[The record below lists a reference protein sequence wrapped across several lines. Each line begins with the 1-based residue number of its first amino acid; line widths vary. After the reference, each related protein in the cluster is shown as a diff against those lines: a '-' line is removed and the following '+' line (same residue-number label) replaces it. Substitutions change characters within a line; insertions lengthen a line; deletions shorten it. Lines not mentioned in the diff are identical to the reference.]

1 MQRATLNQLLLDSFR
16 RYNLPDLLWY
26 KAGHTWQEMP
36 TQEFLRSVASLSRAL
51 RKFGIAKGD
60 RVAIFSENR
69 PEWHI
74 ADLAVLGLGAMTVPI
89 YQAESVERAK
99 FLLEDSAARICFV
112 SGAAQCEK
120 VAAVWPELS
129 KLEKVIAFVPVG
141 DARVG
146 AWESVAGRNVQP
158 QEVENFERA
167 ARAVGPDDVASLI
180 YTSGTTGAP
189 KGVLLTQHNFASNV
203 LAVQVL
209 GFSRPDVA
217 LSMLPLCHVYERMN
231 SYCYLVYGVPIAYA
245 ESIEAVPQNLLE
257 VRPTV
262 MATVPRFFEK
272 FYARLQ
278 EQKAKY
284 SPLKRKLFEWTVEVG
299 RKTLPYRLRGQP
311 LPAGLAWRQRLAKWL
326 VYRKIQARLGGR
338 MRLLI
343 SGGGPLS
350 AELNEFLQA
359 LHVPIYE
366 GYGLTETSPVIAVNA
381 PGRSKIGTVGKPIPR
396 VEVRI
401 AEDGEILTR
410 GPHVMK
416 AYYKR
421 EQETRAAMADGWFHT
436 GDIGFLDGEGY
447 LVITD
452 RKRDV
457 IKTSGGK
464 MIAPQAIE
472 NRLKASPY
480 IQNAVVVGDGRK
492 YASALVVPNFATLE
506 QFAHDQ
512 GINPD
517 SCEALIAHPA
527 VKKLFEDEVGKVNTH
542 LAQFERIKR
551 FAVLSRDFSFTDGE
565 LTYTEK
571 LRRRQIEEK
580 YRVLIDS
587 LYPEEPR
594 SMA

>member
-1 MQRATLNQLLLDSFR
+1 MPRATLNQLLLDSFR
-16 RYNLPDLLWY
+16 QYNLPDLLWC
-26 KAGHTWQEMP
+26 KAGGSWRKMS
-36 TQEFLRSVASLSRAL
+36 TQDFLRSVVALSHAL
-51 RKFGIAKGD
+51 REFGIAKGD

-74 ADLAVLGLGAMTVPI
+74 SDFAVLGLGAIIVPI
-89 YQAESVERAK
+89 YQTESVERAK

-112 SGAAQCEK
+112 SGAAQFDK
-120 VAAVWPELS
+120 VAAVWPGLPT
-129 KLEKVIAFVPVG
+129 LEKVVAFAPVG
-141 DARVG
+141 DARVV
-146 AWESVAGRNVQP
+146 AWQSVAGRNVHP
-158 QEVENFERA
+158 QEMEDFERA
-167 ARAVGPDDVASLI
+167 ARAVGPNDVASLI

-231 SYCYLVYGVPIAYA
+231 AYCYLVYGVPLAYA

-272 FYARLQ
+272 FYARIQ
-278 EQKAKY
+278 EQRAKH
-284 SPLKRKLFEWTVEVG
+284 SPLKRELFDWAVEVG

-311 LPAGLAWRQRLAKWL
+311 VPGGLAWRQRLAAWL

-350 AELNEFLQA
+350 RELNEFLQA

-366 GYGLTETSPVIAVNA
+366 GYGLTETSPVVAVNA
-381 PGRSKIGTVGKPIPR
+381 PGRSKIGTVGKPIPG

-421 EQETRAAMADGWFHT
+421 EQETRAAMANGWFHT
-436 GDIGFLDGEGY
+436 GDIGFLDEEGY

-457 IKTSGGK
+457 LKTSGGK

-517 SCEALIAHPA
+517 SREALIAHPA
-527 VKKLFEDEVGKVNTH
+527 VKKLFEEEVGKVNTH

-551 FAVLSRDFSFTDGE
+551 FAVLSRDFSFSDGE

-571 LRRRQIEEK
+571 VRRRQIEEK

-587 LYPEEPR
+587 LYPDEPR
-594 SMA
+594 STA